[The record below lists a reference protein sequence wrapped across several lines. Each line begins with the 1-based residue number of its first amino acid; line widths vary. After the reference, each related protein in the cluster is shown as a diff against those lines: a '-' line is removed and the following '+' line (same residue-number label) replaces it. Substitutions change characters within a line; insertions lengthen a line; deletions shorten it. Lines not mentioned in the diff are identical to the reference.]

1 MAPAAWLGGLVLAYA
16 GNSLVV
22 GQGSSRAWT
31 LQLDDR
37 ITLTTGATFTS
48 TNRGHSGYVTG
59 NKNGAGTNLTLLI
72 PTEIDPL
79 YDGAKNNI
87 LIFQEMINDLFYGS
101 TAAEAYANVTAYM
114 NTLANAGWYRIVVS
128 PSPRAGDAVPGDYET
143 QRLALIALIAADP
156 TFGGTVD
163 AVWRVDLDTRMGTV
177 ASLSDAYYYQ
187 QEASNVKVHWTYS
200 ADAIAADELYALVRG
215 YTP

>member
-1 MAPAAWLGGLVLAYA
+1 MAPAAWLGGLVLAYT
-16 GNSLVV
+16 GNSLTV
-22 GQGSSRAWT
+22 GLGSSRAWT

-37 ITLTTGATFTS
+37 ITVTTGATFTS
-48 TNRGHSGYVTG
+48 TNRGHSGFATG
-59 NKNGAGTNLTLLI
+59 GINGAGTNLTLLI

-87 LIFQEMINDLFYGS
+87 LVFQEMINDLFYGS
-101 TAAEAYANVTAYM
+101 TAAQAYANVQTYM
-114 NTLANAGWYRIVVS
+114 DTLANQNWYRIVIS

-143 QRLALIALIAADP
+143 KRQTLIGLIAADP
-156 TFGGTVD
+156 TFGGRVD
-163 AVWRVDLDTRMGTV
+163 AVWRVDADSRMGTV

-187 QEASNVKVHWTYS
+187 QEAANVKVHWTYA
-200 ADAIAADELYALVRG
+200 ADAIAADEIYALVRG